1 MRTRVRAGDS
11 SAFAELFDAY
21 ARAVYNHAFRLT
33 ADWSTAEDVM
43 AATFMEAWRL
53 RDRVDPE
60 GGSLRPWLLG
70 IATNTAR
77 NQYRSNRR
85 YRAAAEAAAAAELS
99 VPDHAEEVAD
109 RLDDR
114 QRLATALSALASLRR
129 PEREVIALC
138 LGEGL
143 DYEAAAQALGVPVG
157 TVASRLSR
165 ARKKLRKRA
174 GSDAGSDAG
183 AGAGAGDGVA
193 PRPGAASGAGPG
205 SRGSRPRRPTP
216 RLSGAAAT
224 AALRENVRESP
235 ANREVGGPGRQ
246 TRGDHAHA
254 IRPAQEGNR

>member
-1 MRTRVRAGDS
+1 MRTRIRTGEP
-11 SAFAELFDAY
+11 SAFAELFDSY

-77 NQYRSNRR
+77 NQYRTNRR
-85 YRAAAEAAAAAELS
+85 YRAAANAAAAAELS
-99 VPDHAEEVAD
+99 MPDHADEVAD
-109 RLDDR
+109 RVDDR
-114 QRLATALSALASLRR
+114 RRLATVLTSLAALRR

-143 DYEAAAQALGVPVG
+143 DYEAAAEALGIPVG

-165 ARKKLRKRA
+165 ARKKLRA
-174 GSDAGSDAG
+174 LAEAEL
-183 AGAGAGDGVA
+183 A
-193 PRPGAASGAGPG
+193 RPLAQTLRPATEL
-205 SRGSRPRRPTP
+205 SRP
-216 RLSGAAAT
+216 AAET
-224 AALRENVRESP
+224 ARKKVRGK
-235 ANREVGGPGRQ
+235 REVALPARQ
-246 TRGDHAHA
+246 IRGDHAHA

>member
-1 MRTRVRAGDS
+1 MSIHLRTRVRAGES
-11 SAFAELFDAY
+11 SAFAELFDSY

-43 AATFMEAWRL
+43 AATFLEAWRL

-77 NQYRSNRR
+77 NQYRTNRR
-85 YRAAAEAAAAAELS
+85 YRQAAHAAASAELS
-99 VPDHAEEVAD
+99 VPDHAEDVAA
-109 RLDDR
+109 RVDDR
-114 QRLATALSALASLRR
+114 RRLATALTALAALRR

-143 DYEAAAQALGVPVG
+143 DYEAAAEALGIPVG

-165 ARKKLRKRA
+165 ARKKLRALTEPEPEPSREEPGPPLKKIRGKRE
-174 GSDAGSDAG
+174 GIRPNRQIT
-183 AGAGAGDGVA
+183 GDRTHV
-193 PRPGAASGAGPG
+193 
-205 SRGSRPRRPTP
+205 
-216 RLSGAAAT
+216 
-224 AALRENVRESP
+224 
-235 ANREVGGPGRQ
+235 
-246 TRGDHAHA
+246 

>member
-1 MRTRVRAGDS
+1 MRTRVRAGES
-11 SAFAELFDAY
+11 SAFAELFDSY

-43 AATFMEAWRL
+43 AATFLEAWRL
-53 RDRVDPE
+53 RDRVDPD

-85 YRAAAEAAAAAELS
+85 YRRAAQAAAAAELS
-99 VPDHAEEVAD
+99 VPDHAEDVAGQV
-109 RLDDR
+109 DDR
-114 QRLATALSALASLRR
+114 RRLATALAALAKLRP

-143 DYEAAAQALGVPVG
+143 DYEAAAEALGIAVG

-165 ARKKLRKRA
+165 ARKKLRTLT
-174 GSDAGSDAG
+174 D
-183 AGAGAGDGVA
+183 
-193 PRPGAASGAGPG
+193 PGPARQEPGPPLKKVRGRREG
-205 SRGSRPRRPTP
+205 SR
-216 RLSGAAAT
+216 LD
-224 AALRENVRESP
+224 
-235 ANREVGGPGRQ
+235 RQ
-246 TRGDHAHA
+246 ITGDRTQV

>member
-1 MRTRVRAGDS
+1 MRTRVRAGDP
-11 SAFAELFDAY
+11 SAFAELFDTY
-21 ARAVYNHAFRLT
+21 ARAVYNHAFRLA

-53 RDRVDPE
+53 RDKVDPE

-77 NQYRSNRR
+77 NQFRSNRR

-109 RLDDR
+109 RLDGR
-114 QRLATALSALASLRR
+114 QRLATALTALAALRR

-143 DYEAAAQALGVPVG
+143 DYEAAAEALGIPVG

-165 ARKKLRKRA
+165 ARKKLRKVA
-174 GSDAGSDAG
+174 EVEWSGLQLT
-183 AGAGAGDGVA
+183 GD
-193 PRPGAASGAGPG
+193 REEL
-205 SRGSRPRRPTP
+205 RRP
-216 RLSGAAAT
+216 AAAD
-224 AALRENVRESP
+224 ALGKNLGK
-235 ANREVGGPGRQ
+235 REVGRPGRQ

>member
-1 MRTRVRAGDS
+1 MRTRVRAGDPTV
-11 SAFAELFDAY
+11 FAELFDSY

-43 AATFMEAWRL
+43 SATFLEAWRL

-85 YRAAAEAAAAAELS
+85 YRAAATAAAAAELA

-109 RLDDR
+109 RVDDR
-114 QRLATALSALASLRR
+114 RRLAAALTALAGLRR
-129 PEREVIALC
+129 TEREVVALC

-143 DYEAAAQALGVPVG
+143 DYESAARALGVPVG

-165 ARKKLRKRA
+165 ARRKLRTLTA
-174 GSDAGSDAG
+174 AE
-183 AGAGAGDGVA
+183 VA
-193 PRPGAASGAGPG
+193 D
-205 SRGSRPRRPTP
+205 
-216 RLSGAAAT
+216 AT
-224 AALRENVRESP
+224 APVRAAGEIPRKSSGKREGGRP
-235 ANREVGGPGRQ
+235 ARQ
-246 TRGDHAHA
+246 TRGDHTHV